1 MGHTTHCKLAKII
14 LCDRYFNK
22 HLISTVLS
30 PPKSLNSAFELPTV
44 SSGHFWGNKAEKD
57 V

>member
-44 SSGHFWGNKAEKD
+44 SSGHFWGNKADND